1 MKKATLILLA
11 LVCALV
17 LAACSGSSDAV
28 TTVDVAA
35 AAEALKDADIAGEKL
50 FAGFRDGDAAYLTD
64 MLGIDASRLSSFAAL
79 LPTEDADPN
88 MALLL
93 VPADGE
99 RDNVKNE
106 LANAMA
112 SYEKR
117 WDNYLP
123 EKAAVVHERMETEV
137 GDCLVLIISPDND
150 AALDAVRSAAR

>member
-1 MKKATLILLA
+1 MKKAISVLLA
-11 LVCALV
+11 LLCALA
-17 LAACSGSSDAV
+17 LAACSGGSVPV
-28 TTVDVAA
+28 TTVDVSA
-35 AAEALKDADIAGEKL
+35 AAEALKNTDIAGEKL

-79 LPTEDADPN
+79 LPAEDADPH

-93 VPADGE
+93 VPSEGE

-106 LANAMA
+106 LAAAMA

-123 EKAAVVHERMETEV
+123 EKAAVVRERMETEI

-150 AALDAVRSAAR
+150 AALDAVRSAAK